1 MKQLKKKEKNMKA
14 DKKVA
19 RQRLKQSMHLQILT
33 KVILKMQQKDN
44 GSLLKFPFF
53 VLKKYLVCIYK

>member
-1 MKQLKKKEKNMKA
+1 MKQKLKQEKNMKA
-14 DKKVA
+14 GKKEA
-19 RQRLKQSMHLQILT
+19 QQRLKQSMHLQILT

>member
-14 DKKVA
+14 DKKEA
-19 RQRLKQSMHLQILT
+19 QQRLKQLMHLQILT

-44 GSLLKFPFF
+44 GGLLKFPFF